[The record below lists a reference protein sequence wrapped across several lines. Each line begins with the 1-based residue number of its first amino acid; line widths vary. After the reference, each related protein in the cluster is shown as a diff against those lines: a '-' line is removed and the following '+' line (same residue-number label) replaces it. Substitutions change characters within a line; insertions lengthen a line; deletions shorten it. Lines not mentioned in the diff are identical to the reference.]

1 MSTAGSPPLGPPGRW
16 RALMIISAA
25 LLIVIIDVTV
35 LHIAAPMMAEDLD
48 PSANQYLWIIDMY
61 PLVAAPLLLAAAT
74 LGDRFGRKRVLIIGL
89 VIFTAASA
97 VAAFSVTPGML
108 IAARGLQGLGGAL
121 VMPNTMSIIR
131 ALFPDRRERVKAIG
145 IWSAVL
151 AGGGAAGPLVGG
163 FLVEHFWWGA
173 VFLINVPV
181 LAVVLPL
188 AIRGLPEV
196 RHSNPPPW
204 DTASVITATAGVL
217 LLAFGI
223 KEGARHGMLEPLA
236 VGSLIG
242 SVGLLAFF
250 TRRQLNR
257 PRPLLDVR
265 LFRSPVF
272 SVAVVSVLLVLMA
285 WVGLELFL
293 AQYLQFVLGL
303 SPQEA
308 SLWMLPA
315 LVAMFAVSLVVSPL
329 LHFLGSRISLA
340 GGFGVCALA
349 LVPYFALGPEPR
361 FLLFAVP
368 LVVLGI
374 AVQVASVA
382 ANDTLLSSVS
392 SDDAGQVASIEA
404 TSYDLGGG
412 VGVAVLGSVGTAIY
426 THSFIAPP
434 GLTAAQTA
442 DAREAAT
449 SAFALAKELPGPVGD
464 ALFVATRDAWMT
476 GFSVVLALAIAAI
489 AAGTIAWLV
498 VFARAQG
505 RLNLVPARSSAQ
517 GDPAQDEYDA
527 DDETAIVSWAR

>member
-1 MSTAGSPPLGPPGRW
+1 MSAAGSLPLGPAGRW

-35 LHIAAPMMAEDLD
+35 LHIAAPRMAEDLQ
-48 PSANQYLWIIDMY
+48 PSATEYLWIIDMY
-61 PLVAAPLLLAAAT
+61 PLVAAPLLLAAST

-97 VAAFSVTPGML
+97 VAALSATLGML
-108 IAARGLQGLGGAL
+108 IAARGLQGVGGAL

-181 LAVVLPL
+181 LAIVLPF

-196 RHSNPPPW
+196 KHSNPPPW
-204 DTASVITATAGVL
+204 DTASVVAATAGVL

-223 KEGARHGMLEPLA
+223 KEGARHGMLEPVA
-236 VGSLIG
+236 VASLLG
-242 SVGLLAFF
+242 AVALLTFV
-250 TRRQLNR
+250 TRRQLRR

-315 LVAMFAVSLVVSPL
+315 LVAMFAVSLFVSPL

-340 GGFGVCALA
+340 GGFAICAA
-349 LVPYFALGPEPR
+349 SLVPFFALGPEPQ

-412 VGVAVLGSVGTAIY
+412 IGVAVLGSVGAAIY
-426 THSFIAPP
+426 THSFLEPA
-434 GLTAAQTA
+434 GLTAAQAT
-442 DAREAAT
+442 DSREAAT
-449 SAFALAKELPGPVGD
+449 SAFELAKELPGGVGD
-464 ALFVATRDAWMT
+464 ALFVATREAWMT
-476 GFSVVLALAIAAI
+476 GFYVVVALAIAAI
-489 AAGTIAWLV
+489 AIGTIAWLV
-498 VFARAQG
+498 VFVRAQG
-505 RLNLVPARSSAQ
+505 RLELVPARSSHRQESA
-517 GDPAQDEYDA
+517 PDEIESDDDA
-527 DDETAIVSWAR
+527 AIVSWAR